1 MYLTIHTY
9 WYYVGTY
16 ILIYVT
22 MHIYPYIPICI
33 IHTVQVLYGYNYY
46 TYVILVGL
54 VH

>member
-16 ILIYVT
+16 IANICDYAHIPYVL
-22 MHIYPYIPICI
+22 ICI
-33 IHTVQVLYGYNYY
+33 IHTLQVLCVYNYY